1 MLYLAQV
8 QLNESVWNE
17 KSVQPL
23 ELRLLAIQQSEHC
36 WAVIEPEV
44 IPLTNTE
51 SMTAGSLVLADI
63 SDNREVLKLENVKD
77 WVLDLVKQY
86 LTIGVSPSFLQQEAE
101 RTEQWRQELT
111 LQSQDLTR
119 RHLEMEAR
127 REQIQTLED
136 KLKQEKEQLEI
147 KAAQLK
153 IKAESVQ
160 VDSGC

>member
-8 QLNESVWNE
+8 KLNESVRNE
-17 KSVQPL
+17 KNVQAL

-36 WAVIEPEV
+36 WAVIEPER
-44 IPLTNTE
+44 IPLDNTE
-51 SMTAGSLVLADI
+51 SLVADSLVLAEI
-63 SDNREVLKLENVKD
+63 SDDRKILNLENVKD
-77 WVLDLVKQY
+77 WVLDVVKEY

-147 KAAQLK
+147 MAAQLK
-153 IKAESVQ
+153 IKAESAQ
-160 VDSGC
+160 IDSGC

>member
-8 QLNESVWNE
+8 KPSESVYNR
-17 KSVQPL
+17 KGVQAL
-23 ELRLLAIQQSEHC
+23 ELRLLAIQQSEYC
-36 WAVIEPEV
+36 WAVIEPE
-44 IPLTNTE
+44 IISLTDTP
-51 SMTAGSLVLADI
+51 SLIAGSLVLVEL
-63 SDNREVLKLENVKD
+63 SENYEVLNIENVKD
-77 WVLDLVKQY
+77 WVLDLVKHY
-86 LTIGVSPSFLQQEAE
+86 LSTGVSPRFLQEEAE

-147 KAAQLK
+147 MAAQLK
-153 IKAESVQ
+153 IKAESAQ
-160 VDSGC
+160 IDSGC